1 MNVIKEGIYKERS
14 SLDSPETSEGLD
26 RKADI
31 QIAIVSTVTSSDGS
45 YVEYEISHHKR
56 SVWRRYSDFESLVK
70 LMHRRYPAAIV
81 PPIPGK
87 QSLLSYAKHPRK
99 AKNDADFLN
108 FRSRMLELF
117 LRQCLLHPLLRVDS
131 DFDKFINSS
140 ISWHV
145 IISSMNLSKDSGIDP
160 LRLPPIGTE
169 PDPFAHLRSSMPLVM
184 SNTVSPPSSRSRKP
198 AEVSTQSVRPTSN
211 PSTTSSTDGPV
222 YPDSEDEFKL
232 PPTSSELLLTHD
244 SDDNTSSAS
253 VQEPSPYLPSAI
265 DGLSVTSNPKDTTRP
280 EFKDLTS
287 YTNEVIL
294 CRKFLHHNLSPSI
307 HSTLSGISKMESSL
321 SKLGSAFHSLT
332 ALNEIHLANHL
343 QVIANAFEF
352 SGMYAKALEQE
363 FNSSVY
369 EKLIQSMQ
377 LARSAVRALKYKNLK
392 IQQREFLQDQLVH
405 SNSIDPVDSSSP
417 SAYPS
422 NRLNSIQR
430 AVVSQAKKGYTIFG
444 RLQNAIYDFVD
455 GETSIS
461 KETLQEHRTTIENQL
476 TAANWD
482 CQIINK
488 LIDEELEYY
497 KVCQSTQLK
506 EIVNAVHASFSKWA
520 QSNLHRWLRTRE
532 ELEELSRG
540 M

>member
-1 MNVIKEGIYKERS
+1 MDVLKEGVYKERS
-14 SLDSPETSEGLD
+14 SLESHETSEGLD
-26 RKADI
+26 RGANTK
-31 QIAIVSTVTSSDGS
+31 IAIVSTVTSSDGS
-45 YVEYEISHHKR
+45 YVEYEVAHKKR

-87 QSLLSYAKHPRK
+87 QSLLSYAKNPRK
-99 AKNDADFLN
+99 AKNDADFLG

-117 LRQCLLHPLLRVDS
+117 LRQCFLHPLIRVDS

-140 ISWHV
+140 VSWNV
-145 IISSMNLSKDSGIDP
+145 IISSMNLPKDSTDP

-184 SNTVSPPSSRSRKP
+184 SNAISPPSSISQKQK
-198 AEVSTQSVRPTSN
+198 VSSQTARPTSN
-211 PSTTSSTDGPV
+211 PSTTSSIDGPV
-222 YPDSEDEFKL
+222 YPESEDEVKH
-232 PPTSSELLLTHD
+232 PPTSSEAFTTHE
-244 SDDNTSSAS
+244 SDDNNSSAS
-253 VQEPSPYLPSAI
+253 IQDRSSYLPSAI
-265 DGLSVTSNPKDTTRP
+265 DGLSITSNPQDTNRSET
-280 EFKDLTS
+280 KDLTS

-307 HSTLSGISKMESSL
+307 HSTLNGISKMESSL

-352 SGMYAKALEQE
+352 SGMYAKELEQE
-363 FNSSVY
+363 FNSAVY

-392 IQQREFLQDQLVH
+392 IQQRDFLQDQLVH
-405 SNSIDPVDSSSP
+405 SSSFNSLESSSP
-417 SAYPS
+417 SAQPS

-430 AVVSQAKKGYTIFG
+430 AMISQAKKGYTIFG

-461 KETLQEHRTTIENQL
+461 KETLQEHTKTIENQL
-476 TAANWD
+476 NVANQD
-482 CQIINK
+482 CQTIDK
-488 LIDEELEYY
+488 LIDEELEFY
-497 KVCQSTQLK
+497 KACQSTQLK
-506 EIVNAVHASFSKWA
+506 EIVNAVHASISKWA
-520 QSNLHRWLRTRE
+520 QSNLQRWLRTRE
-532 ELEELSRG
+532 ELEQLSRSI
-540 M
+540 